1 MLFPTG
7 ADAPGVL
14 GVVLATFE
22 QAGGFDELQRATFD
36 AIAAAIYGTD
46 AATLT
51 PLALDDARGFD
62 EAERK
67 QAVALMVVFEY
78 IEHPLRP
85 ATSKAVESA
94 AHHLGV
100 QLQLVHDARALAHD
114 HFLLLYMDLQRQ
126 GWYRGETVTEVLH
139 GRFRELLRSKLA
151 YEDVVPSPA
160 IAEKWRGLKDCA
172 PGTWGRGVADFYE
185 THHFP
190 FPGERHGIYEL
201 GARHDWVH
209 VLADYG
215 TDAEG
220 ECDVFA
226 FIAASMHDE
235 RGLVLLAFT
244 LGLFQNGA
252 IHRVDGRNVKIA
264 RADTLSE
271 PDAVPRFA
279 DSFRRGRACTADP
292 MGELDL
298 FSYKDE
304 PLAALRERWSVLPR
318 AL

>member
-7 ADAPGVL
+7 AEAPRVL

-22 QAGGFDELQRATFD
+22 QAGGLDELQRAMFD
-36 AIAAAIYGTD
+36 AIAASIYGTE
-46 AATLT
+46 AAA
-51 PLALDDARGFD
+51 LAPVGLADARDLD
-62 EAERK
+62 EAHRK
-67 QAVALMVVFEY
+67 QAVSLMVVFEY

-85 ATSKAVESA
+85 ATSKAVERA
-94 AHHLGV
+94 AHALGV

-126 GWYRGETVTEVLH
+126 GWYRRETVREVLH

-160 IAEKWRGLKDCA
+160 IAQKWRALEECA

-185 THHFP
+185 AHHFP
-190 FPGERHGIYEL
+190 FPGEPHGIYEL

-271 PDAVPRFA
+271 PGAVPRFA
-279 DSFRRGRACTADP
+279 DAFRRGRACTVDP
-292 MGELDL
+292 MGEIDL
-298 FSYKDE
+298 FGHKDDS
-304 PLAALRERWSVLPR
+304 LAALRERWSVLPR